1 MCTQWESSAK
11 AGKWP
16 QSPLIRSIMH
26 TSLRKE
32 KPPYASGG
40 ELQVFFV
47 FTHIGLSLATVDLQS
62 RLATPEEVS

>member
-1 MCTQWESSAK
+1 
-11 AGKWP
+11 
-16 QSPLIRSIMH
+16 MH